1 MKKNAFYLLIYFF
14 SLCLPCSVL
23 AQKDTIQAQ
32 FAKPQ
37 LFVTFNFLRL
47 FSHLSENNSTIF
59 NPEIKLRVAE
69 KVFVNA
75 EVGFTDYKT
84 EGDKRNF
91 TYYQNKG
98 YYIKAGLDFARGKD
112 VLKFRKSTFL
122 IGFSFFYAQFTENGT
137 FQIKES
143 FFGDYIDNFQR
154 KNLKT
159 GGLELNMSLWQPLS
173 QRFAFVIG
181 SRISAFQPIDLSGQ
195 PHEEFPIQYF
205 PNIGLNLSK
214 RGGKSIGL
222 GFDAK
227 IIYRIF

>member
-1 MKKNAFYLLIYFF
+1 MKKNAFYLSICLF
-14 SLCLPCSVL
+14 SIFLPNSVL
-23 AQKDTIQAQ
+23 AQKDTIQAR
-32 FAKPQ
+32 FTKPQ
-37 LFVTFNFLRL
+37 LFVSFNFLRL
-47 FSHLSENNSTIF
+47 LSHLGENNSTIF

-91 TYYQNKG
+91 IHYQNKG
-98 YYIKAGLDFARGKD
+98 YYIKAGVDFASGKD
-112 VLKFRKSTFL
+112 ALKFRKTTFFV
-122 IGFSFFYAQFTENGT
+122 GFSFFYTQFTENGT

-143 FFGDYIDNFQR
+143 FFGNYIDNFQR

-159 GGLELNMSLWQPLS
+159 GGLELNLSLWQPLS

-181 SRISAFQPIDLSGQ
+181 SRITVFNPIDLSEQ
-195 PHEEFPIQYF
+195 PHEDFPIQYF